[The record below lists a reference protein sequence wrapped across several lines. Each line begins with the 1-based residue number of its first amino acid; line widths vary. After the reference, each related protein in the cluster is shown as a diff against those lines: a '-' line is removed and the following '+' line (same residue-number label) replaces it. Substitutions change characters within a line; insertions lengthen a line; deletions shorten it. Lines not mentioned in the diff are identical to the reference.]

1 MTNHYFLVFPLD
13 TDMSLTYEIKK
24 KKWIKL
30 IQEKTV
36 KIKYDYVTKDKFK
49 VMIIKSLFYTLS
61 LDS

>member
-13 TDMSLTYEIKK
+13 TDMSLTYEIKKK

-49 VMIIKSLFYTLS
+49 VPNR
-61 LDS
+61 